1 MTYIL
6 TQIAFYGIPAA
17 AILFFAVCLVRYCA
31 AQKRNK
37 REPNSISAEE
47 LRGRR
52 LMLIISSVIA
62 GLLAAVVI
70 AFTVLL
76 FAAVAF
82 M

>member
-6 TQIAFYGIPAA
+6 TQLAFYGIPAA
-17 AILFFAVCLVRYCA
+17 AILFFAVSLVRYCTA
-31 AQKRNK
+31 KKQNK
-37 REPNSISAEE
+37 RVPNSISAEE
-47 LRGRR
+47 LRSRR

-76 FAAVAF
+76 FVAVAF